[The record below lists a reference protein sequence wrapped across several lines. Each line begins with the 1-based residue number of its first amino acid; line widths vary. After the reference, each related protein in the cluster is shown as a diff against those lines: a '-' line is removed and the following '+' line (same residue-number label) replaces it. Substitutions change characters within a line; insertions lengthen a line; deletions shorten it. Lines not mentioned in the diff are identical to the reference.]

1 MTQTIKKASID
12 ISPET
17 YAKGL
22 KGLRRMSAKL
32 EIELSQL
39 DRKIEA
45 CETNINYKDRR
56 IEFVK
61 LLQQCKTKNEQLKN
75 IENSM
80 LDFKDR

>member
-17 YAKGL
+17 YARAL
-22 KGLRRMSAKL
+22 QWHQDNRAKL

-61 LLQQCKTKNEQLKN
+61 HLQQCKTKNEQLQNIKN
-75 IENSM
+75 IILE
-80 LDFKDR
+80 LKAR